1 MISHEF
7 TNFHIHIH
15 IKIIREFVV
24 KKITQMKK
32 LIIAAGT
39 GFLGQVLIN
48 HFKNEFEEIIILTR
62 GNSKTDDGIK
72 YVNWNA
78 KTFTGWEKELENAA
92 VLINLAGKS
101 VDCRYTK
108 ENKKEILLSRIESTK
123 ILNKAVLN
131 CKNPSKHWLN
141 SSTATIYRFSL
152 DKQMDETDGEI
163 GNDFSINVALSWE
176 KAFFKTETPK
186 TLKTA
191 LRTSIVLG
199 KNGGAF
205 IPLKTLAKIGFGGKQ
220 GKGNQFVSWIH
231 EEDFA
236 RAIDFIIEKEMTGVI
251 NVVSP
256 KPIRNVD
263 FMQKLRKAVGF
274 PFGIPVN
281 KFLLE
286 IGSFFIRTE
295 AELVLKSRNVIP
307 KRLLENG
314 FEFKFGDI
322 DETFRNLIP

>member
-1 MISHEF
+1 MS
-7 TNFHIHIH
+7 
-15 IKIIREFVV
+15 
-24 KKITQMKK
+24 K
-32 LIIAAGT
+32 LIIASGT
-39 GFLGQVLIN
+39 GFLGQVLVN
-48 HFKNEFEEIIILTR
+48 HFKNKFDEIVILTR
-62 GNSKTDDGIK
+62 GKSQTIDGIK

-78 KTFTGWEKELENAA
+78 KTFSGWEKELENAT
-92 VLINLAGKS
+92 VLVNLAGKS

-108 ENKKEILLSRIESTK
+108 KNKKEILWSRIDSTK

-131 CKNPSKHWLN
+131 CKNPPKHWLN

-152 DKQMDETDGEI
+152 DKQMDEVDGEI

-176 KAFFKTETPK
+176 KAFFKTETPN

-199 KNGGAF
+199 KNGGAL

-220 GKGNQFVSWIH
+220 GGGNQFISWIH

-236 RAIDFIIEKEMTGVI
+236 NAVDFIIQKEMTGVI
-251 NVVSP
+251 NIVSP
-256 KPIRNVD
+256 EPILNVD

-274 PFGIPVN
+274 PFGIPIN
-281 KFLLE
+281 KFFLE

-295 AELVLKSRNVIP
+295 TELVLKSRNVIP
-307 KRLLENG
+307 KRLLKNG
-314 FEFKFGDI
+314 FEFKFGEI
-322 DETFRNLIP
+322 DEAFRDLI

>member
-1 MISHEF
+1 MQ
-7 TNFHIHIH
+7 
-15 IKIIREFVV
+15 IRGIRGE
-24 KKITQMKK
+24 KNHKAMNK

-39 GFLGQVLIN
+39 GFLGQVLVN
-48 HFKNEFEEIIILTR
+48 HFKDKFEEIIILTR
-62 GNSKTDDGIK
+62 GKSQTIDGIK

-78 KTFTGWEKELENAA
+78 KSFSGWENELENAT

-101 VDCRYTK
+101 VDCRYTEK
-108 ENKKEILLSRIESTK
+108 NKKEILLSRIESTK

-131 CKNPSKHWLN
+131 CKNPPKHWLN
-141 SSTATIYRFSL
+141 SSTSTIYRFSL
-152 DKQMDETDGEI
+152 DKQMDEIDGEI

-176 KAFFKTETPK
+176 KAFFKTETPN

-199 KNGGAF
+199 KKGGAF
-205 IPLKTLAKIGFGGKQ
+205 IPLKTLTKTGFGGKQ
-220 GKGNQFVSWIH
+220 GKGKQFISWIH

-236 RAIDFIIEKEMTGVI
+236 NAVDFIIEKEITGMI

-256 KPIRNVD
+256 KPVRNAD

-281 KFLLE
+281 SFLLK

-295 AELVLKSRNVIP
+295 PELVLKSRNVIP
-307 KRLLENG
+307 KKLLENG
-314 FEFKFGDI
+314 FKFKFGDI
-322 DETFRNLIP
+322 DEAFNDLLR

>member
-1 MISHEF
+1 
-7 TNFHIHIH
+7 
-15 IKIIREFVV
+15 
-24 KKITQMKK
+24 MKK

-39 GFLGQVLIN
+39 GFLGQVIAN
-48 HFKNEFEEIIILTR
+48 HFKDKFDEIVILTR
-62 GNSKTDDGIK
+62 GKSRIANGIK

-78 KTFTGWEKELENAA
+78 RTFSGWENELENAT

-101 VDCRYTK
+101 VDCRYTEK
-108 ENKKEILLSRIESTK
+108 NKKEILLSRIESTK

-131 CKNPSKHWLN
+131 CQNPPKHWLN
-141 SSTATIYRFSL
+141 SSTSTIYRFSL
-152 DKQMDETDGEI
+152 GKQMDEIDGEI

-176 KAFFKTETPK
+176 KAFFKTETPN

-205 IPLKTLAKIGFGGKQ
+205 IPLKTLVKTGFGGKQ
-220 GKGNQFVSWIH
+220 GKGNQFISWIH

-236 RAIDFIIEKEMTGVI
+236 NAIDFIIQKEISGVI

-256 KPIRNVD
+256 KPVRNSD
-263 FMQKLRKAVGF
+263 FMQKLRKAVGI
-274 PFGIPVN
+274 PFGIPMNTFVL
-281 KFLLE
+281 K

-314 FEFKFGDI
+314 FKFKFENI
-322 DETFRNLIP
+322 DNAFLNLIHK

>member
-1 MISHEF
+1 
-7 TNFHIHIH
+7 
-15 IKIIREFVV
+15 
-24 KKITQMKK
+24 MKK
-32 LIIAAGT
+32 LLIAAGT
-39 GFLGQVLIN
+39 GFLGKVLAN
-48 HFKNEFEEIIILTR
+48 HFKNKFDEIVILTR
-62 GNSKTDDGIK
+62 GKSQTIDGIK

-78 KTFTGWEKELENAA
+78 RTFTGWEKELENAT

-108 ENKKEILLSRIESTK
+108 GNKKEILWSRIESTK
-123 ILNKAVLN
+123 ILNKAVLK
-131 CKNPSKHWLN
+131 CQNPPKHWLN

-152 DKQMDETDGEI
+152 DKQMDEIDGEI

-176 KAFFKTETPK
+176 KAFFKTETPN

-231 EEDFA
+231 EDDFA
-236 RAIDFIIEKEMTGVI
+236 HAVDFIIEKEMSGMI
-251 NVVSP
+251 NIVSP
-256 KPIRNVD
+256 TPIRNVD
-263 FMQKLRKAVGF
+263 FMEKLRKAIGF
-274 PFGIPVN
+274 PFGIPLN
-281 KFLLE
+281 TFFLK
-286 IGSFFIRTE
+286 IGSFLIRTE
-295 AELVLKSRNVIP
+295 TELVLKSRNVIP

-314 FEFKFGDI
+314 FEFKFGEI
-322 DETFRNLIP
+322 DKAFRDLI

>member
-1 MISHEF
+1 
-7 TNFHIHIH
+7 
-15 IKIIREFVV
+15 
-24 KKITQMKK
+24 MKK

-39 GFLGQVLIN
+39 GFLGQVLVH
-48 HFKNEFEEIIILTR
+48 HFKEKFEEIIILTR
-62 GNSKTDDGIK
+62 GNSKTIDGIK

-78 KTFTGWEKELENAA
+78 RTFSGWENELENAT

-101 VDCRYTK
+101 VDCRYTQK
-108 ENKKEILLSRIESTK
+108 NKKEILLSRIESTR

-131 CKNPSKHWLN
+131 CKNPPKHWLN

-152 DKQMDETDGEI
+152 DKQMDEISGEI

-176 KAFFKTETPK
+176 KAFFKTKTPN

-205 IPLKTLAKIGFGGKQ
+205 IPLKALAKIGFGGKQ
-220 GKGNQFVSWIH
+220 GKGNQFISWIH
-231 EEDFA
+231 EDDFA
-236 RAIDFIIEKEMTGVI
+236 NAIDFIIQKEITGII

-256 KPIRNVD
+256 EPIRNSD
-263 FMQKLRKAVGF
+263 FMQKLQKAIGF
-274 PFGIPVN
+274 PFGIPMN
-281 KFLLE
+281 TFLLK
-286 IGSFFIRTE
+286 IGSFIIRTE

-314 FEFKFGDI
+314 FKFKFKNI
-322 DETFRNLIP
+322 DNAFIDLLKK

>member
-1 MISHEF
+1 M
-7 TNFHIHIH
+7 N
-15 IKIIREFVV
+15 
-24 KKITQMKK
+24 K

-39 GFLGQVLIN
+39 GFLGQVLVN
-48 HFKNEFEEIIILTR
+48 HFKNKFDEIVILTR
-62 GNSKTDDGIK
+62 GKSKTINGIK

-78 KTFTGWEKELENAA
+78 KTFSGWENELENAT

-108 ENKKEILLSRIESTK
+108 ENKKEILWSRIQSTR

-131 CKNPSKHWLN
+131 CTNPPKHWLN
-141 SSTATIYRFSL
+141 SSTSTIYRFSL
-152 DKQMDETDGEI
+152 DKQMDEVNGEI

-176 KAFFKTETPK
+176 KAFYKTETPN

-199 KNGGAF
+199 KKGGAF
-205 IPLKTLAKIGFGGKQ
+205 IPLKTLAKTGFGGKQ
-220 GKGNQFVSWIH
+220 GKGNQFISWIH

-236 RAIDFIIEKEMTGVI
+236 NAIDFIIQKEITGVI
-251 NVVSP
+251 NIVSP
-256 KPIRNVD
+256 QPVRNAD

-274 PFGIPVN
+274 PFGIPMN
-281 KFLLE
+281 TFLLK
-286 IGSFFIRTE
+286 IGSFIIRTE
-295 AELVLKSRNVIP
+295 PELVLKSRNVIP

-314 FEFKFGDI
+314 FEFKFGNI
-322 DETFRNLIP
+322 DEAFGNLLNK

>member
-1 MISHEF
+1 MA
-7 TNFHIHIH
+7 
-15 IKIIREFVV
+15 
-24 KKITQMKK
+24 KKDRIMEK

-48 HFKNEFEEIIILTR
+48 HFKNKFEEIVILTR
-62 GNSKTDDGIK
+62 GKSKTIDGIK

-78 KTFTGWEKELENAA
+78 KAFSGWEKELENAT

-101 VDCRYTK
+101 VDCRYTEK
-108 ENKKEILLSRIESTK
+108 NKKEILLSRIESTQ

-131 CKNPSKHWLN
+131 CKNPPRHWLN

-152 DKQMDETDGEI
+152 DKEMDEADGEI

-176 KAFFKTETPK
+176 KAFFKTETPN
-186 TLKTA
+186 TIKTA

-199 KNGGAF
+199 KKGGALV
-205 IPLKTLAKIGFGGKQ
+205 PLKMLAKIGFGGKQ

-236 RAIDFIIEKEMTGVI
+236 RAVDFILEKELIGKI
-251 NVVSP
+251 NIVSP
-256 KPIRNVD
+256 KPVPNVD
-263 FMQKLRKAVGF
+263 FMKKLRKAVGF
-274 PFGIPVN
+274 PFGIPIN
-281 KFLLE
+281 KTLLE

-295 AELVLKSRNVIP
+295 TELVLKSRNVVP
-307 KRLLENG
+307 KLLLENG
-314 FEFKFGDI
+314 FEFKFGNV
-322 DETFRNLIP
+322 DEAFQHLV

>member
-1 MISHEF
+1 
-7 TNFHIHIH
+7 
-15 IKIIREFVV
+15 
-24 KKITQMKK
+24 MKK

-39 GFLGQVLIN
+39 GFLGQVLIH
-48 HFKNEFEEIIILTR
+48 HFRNKFEEIIILTR
-62 GNSKTDDGIK
+62 GKSQTIDGIK

-78 KTFTGWEKELENAA
+78 KTFSGWEKELENAT

-108 ENKKEILLSRIESTK
+108 KNKKEILWSRIESTK

-131 CKNPSKHWLN
+131 CKNPPKHWLN
-141 SSTATIYRFSL
+141 SSTSTIYRFSL
-152 DKQMDETDGEI
+152 DKQMDESDGEI

-176 KAFFKTETPK
+176 KAFFKIETPK
-186 TLKTA
+186 TMKTA

-236 RAIDFIIEKEMTGVI
+236 SAVDFIIQKEMTGVI
-251 NVVSP
+251 NIVSP
-256 KPIRNVD
+256 EPIRNAD
-263 FMQKLRKAVGF
+263 FMQKLRKVVGF
-274 PFGIPVN
+274 PFGIPIS
-281 KFLLE
+281 KFFLE

-295 AELVLKSRNVIP
+295 TELVLKSRNVIP

-314 FEFKFGDI
+314 FQFKFGDI
-322 DETFRNLIP
+322 DEALQDLI

>member
-1 MISHEF
+1 
-7 TNFHIHIH
+7 
-15 IKIIREFVV
+15 
-24 KKITQMKK
+24 MKK

-39 GFLGQVLIN
+39 GFLGQVLVN
-48 HFKNEFEEIIILTR
+48 HFQNKFEEIVILTR
-62 GNSKTDDGIK
+62 GKSQIINGTK

-78 KTFTGWEKELENAA
+78 RTFSGWENELENAT

-131 CKNPSKHWLN
+131 CKNPPKHWLN

-152 DKQMDETDGEI
+152 DKQMDEVDGEI

-176 KAFFKTETPK
+176 KAFFKTETPN

-205 IPLKTLAKIGFGGKQ
+205 IPLKNLAKTGFGGKQ
-220 GKGNQFVSWIH
+220 GSGNQFVSWIH
-231 EEDFA
+231 EDDFA
-236 RAIDFIIEKEMTGVI
+236 NAAAFIIEKEISGII

-256 KPIRNVD
+256 EPVQNTV
-263 FMQKLRKAVGF
+263 FMQKLRKSVGF
-274 PFGIPVN
+274 PFGIPLN
-281 KFLLE
+281 KFFLE
-286 IGSFFIRTE
+286 IGAFFIRTE
-295 AELVLKSRNVIP
+295 PELIMKSRNVVP

-314 FEFKFGDI
+314 FQFKFGDI
-322 DETFRNLIP
+322 DTAFRNLLR

>member
-1 MISHEF
+1 
-7 TNFHIHIH
+7 
-15 IKIIREFVV
+15 
-24 KKITQMKK
+24 MKK
-32 LIIAAGT
+32 LIISAGT
-39 GFLGQVLIN
+39 GFLGQVLVN
-48 HFKNEFEEIIILTR
+48 HFKNKFDEIVILTR
-62 GNSKTDDGIK
+62 GKSQTVDGIK
-72 YVNWNA
+72 YVNWDA
-78 KTFTGWEKELENAA
+78 KTFSGWEKELENAT

-108 ENKKEILLSRIESTK
+108 KNKKEILWSRIESTK

-131 CKNPSKHWLN
+131 CQNPPKHWLN

-186 TLKTA
+186 TIKTA

-199 KNGGAF
+199 KNGGAL

-231 EEDFA
+231 EVDFA
-236 RAIDFIIEKEMTGVI
+236 NAIDSIIEKEISGII
-251 NVVSP
+251 NIVSP
-256 KPIRNVD
+256 KPIRNAD
-263 FMQKLRKAVGF
+263 FMQKLRNAVGF
-274 PFGIPVN
+274 PFGIPLN
-281 KFLLE
+281 KFFLE
-286 IGSFFIRTE
+286 IGSFVIRTE
-295 AELVLKSRNVIP
+295 TELVLKSRNVIP

-314 FEFKFGDI
+314 FQFKFGEI
-322 DETFRNLIP
+322 DEAFEDLLL